1 MNPPIYFCGGGGGN
15 HRPNRKEKNR
25 VIIILCMYI
34 RREKLDQWPQRGE
47 VLFLKKKIY
56 WNVYSRAGMYV
67 VTHRKCIKMTSS
79 TIPRAVTFRSIY
91 LIRTFFFLPPVIIPL
106 EEKEKVS
113 AWIRDAIAAEI
124 LTSVIGTSHGI
135 ICTLMSNN
143 RKKKKE
149 KENGCWVSRLR
160 EQCRHIFFFCS
171 RTISALH
178 DFLGLRLES
187 DAHRRLSRPS

>member
-1 MNPPIYFCGGGGGN
+1 MLGCARRFRVARGSFNTSLKCEHIAVRALPATPIILRRERWILLFIFVGGGGEN

-91 LIRTFFFLPPVIIPL
+91 LIRT
-106 EEKEKVS
+106 
-113 AWIRDAIAAEI
+113 
-124 LTSVIGTSHGI
+124 
-135 ICTLMSNN
+135 
-143 RKKKKE
+143 
-149 KENGCWVSRLR
+149 
-160 EQCRHIFFFCS
+160 IFFFAS
-171 RTISALH
+171 RYNSV
-178 DFLGLRLES
+178 GRKRES
-187 DAHRRLSRPS
+187 VSVNSWCYSRRNSHVCNRHIARNYLYIDVK

>member
-143 RKKKKE
+143 RKKKRK
-149 KENGCWVSRLR
+149 KKTAVGFLGCVNNVA
-160 EQCRHIFFFCS
+160 IFFFFVVE
-171 RTISALH
+171 LY
-178 DFLGLRLES
+178 
-187 DAHRRLSRPS
+187 RRYMIF